1 MPTLIEKAA
10 EVEPF
15 VPFRATVAMVL
26 VLAEVEMGIHNVLVL
41 ERCPIDDS
49 RGQASVTAN
58 TSREEASLHLH
69 GAPIEHG
76 VYPHNAM
83 VTDV

>member
-1 MPTLIEKAA
+1 M
-10 EVEPF
+10 EPF

-26 VLAEVEMGIHNVLVL
+26 VLAEVEMGIHKVLVL
-41 ERCPIDDS
+41 ERYPIDDS
-49 RGQASVTAN
+49 RGQVLVTAN